1 MGNGKTLFCFNK
13 QWWFS
18 PCSLPLPFFIGPVQ
32 THLGWIKMQNSEV
45 KIHLDQN
52 QRIFLHLCYR
62 IFYVNNN
69 MKRSECAW
77 RKNED
82 RILKVNLI
90 EVDGSRIHENIL
102 SKCHSEKQ
110 MNFKTAYR
118 SRALKSCGFY
128 VNQALFL
135 QRSQYISLHFYV
147 VKSLKN
153 HSAALNTERLFSGR
167 LQ

>member
-102 SKCHSEKQ
+102 SNAIQKSRWVSKLHKYYIQIISYFPRIMMKI
-110 MNFKTAYR
+110 KTFHCSLSLLLLPSYIWN
-118 SRALKSCGFY
+118 SGQWNAL
-128 VNQALFL
+128 L
-135 QRSQYISLHFYV
+135 
-147 VKSLKN
+147 
-153 HSAALNTERLFSGR
+153 
-167 LQ
+167 